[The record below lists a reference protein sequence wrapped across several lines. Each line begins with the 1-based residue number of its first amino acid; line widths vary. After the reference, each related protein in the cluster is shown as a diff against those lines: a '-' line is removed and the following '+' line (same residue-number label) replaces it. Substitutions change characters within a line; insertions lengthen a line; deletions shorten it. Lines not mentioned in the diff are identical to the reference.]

1 MGRDW
6 YSILK
11 NFEVVLEKEGGFVPG
26 GKEFDDDNEAPGEKL
41 LGVMRR
47 DRNASIPFVFKSALE
62 TQSTTR
68 HHYYRYVTQTL
79 INANHSFYSLPHKSQ
94 TTMKTMTRVTP
105 LQLP

>member
-47 DRNASIPFVFKSALE
+47 DRNASIPFVF
-62 TQSTTR
+62 
-68 HHYYRYVTQTL
+68 
-79 INANHSFYSLPHKSQ
+79 
-94 TTMKTMTRVTP
+94 
-105 LQLP
+105 